1 MPDKKEEK
9 LNRKKTWKEQFV
21 ENYNGRSEEAQE
33 VADFIK
39 ETYKGDSY
47 IPWATME
54 RLTYMQD
61 PEAKFETL
69 ETENGNIIFSDT
81 LLNENKV
88 VQKGEV
94 VSETIATMMSH
105 FIKVKLTFMGKE
117 FVEEY
122 PIQDQDYSALKVF
135 NQNAVNKALKRALA
149 KVASRATGI
158 GLRLYENKDLQFDL
172 PTEDKKPEVKKTTKT
187 TKTTKKV
194 EMTEE
199 QKATNILDGGETSA
213 YLNGERILE
222 PQQVPSQVTYT
233 EEDLKQDAPVQEV
246 VTQDAKVEENASK
259 SYADNVI
266 ELCNLIKTSD
276 KDKMTSVLQSL
287 NVAILRQHGFVLSLD
302 DTDEDLCEKLSH
314 FKDVSVFTR
323 AINNLLG

>member
-1 MPDKKEEK
+1 MAEVK
-9 LNRKKTWKEQFV
+9 KKTWKEQFV

-33 VADFIK
+33 VADFLN
-39 ETYKGDSY
+39 ENYKGNSY

-61 PEAKFETL
+61 PDAKFETL
-69 ETENGNIIFSDT
+69 ETENGNMVFSDT

-94 VSETIATMMSH
+94 VSETVATMMSH
-105 FIKVKLTFMGKE
+105 FVKVKLTFMNKE

-158 GLRLYENKDLQFDL
+158 GLRLYENKDLQFDT
-172 PTEDKKPEVKKTTKT
+172 PAEDKKPEVKKTTKT

-199 QKATNILDGGETSA
+199 QKVSDILDEGQTSA
-213 YLNGERILE
+213 YLNNERTLE
-222 PQQVPSQVTYT
+222 PQQVPSQVKHT
-233 EEDLKQDAPVQEV
+233 EEELKQDTPVQEV
-246 VTQDAKVEENASK
+246 VTQDTKIEENAPKNYDK
-259 SYADNVI
+259 SVL
-266 ELCNLIKTSD
+266 ELCYLIRNTD
-276 KDKMTSVLQSL
+276 KEKMTKILQNL
-287 NVAILRQHGFVLSLD
+287 NVPILKQHGFTLNLEDND
-302 DTDEDLCEKLSH
+302 DVLCEKISH
-314 FKDVSVFTR
+314 FTNVVVFTK
-323 AINNLLG
+323 AITNMIG

>member
-1 MPDKKEEK
+1 MNEK
-9 LNRKKTWKEQFV
+9 WLKQFI
-21 ENYNGRSEEAQE
+21 ENYNGKSAEAKE

-39 ETYKGDSY
+39 ENFKGNNY

-69 ETENGNIIFSDT
+69 ETENGSMVFSDT

-94 VSETIATMMSH
+94 VSETVATMMSH
-105 FIKVKLTFMGKE
+105 FVKVKLTFLGKT
-117 FVEEY
+117 FIEEY

-158 GLRLYENKDLQFDL
+158 GLRLYENKDLQFDA
-172 PTEDKKPEVKKTTKT
+172 PEEDKKPEVKKTTKT

-199 QKATNILDGGETSA
+199 QSTH
-213 YLNGERILE
+213 
-222 PQQVPSQVTYT
+222 T
-233 EEDLKQDAPVQEV
+233 EEELKQDEPVQEV
-246 VTQDAKVEENASK
+246 VTQDTKIEEDAPK
-259 SYADNVI
+259 SYDKSVL
-266 ELCNLIKTSD
+266 ELCSLIRNTD
-276 KDKMTSVLQSL
+276 KEKMTKILQNL
-287 NVAILRQHGFVLSLD
+287 NVPILKQHGFTLNLEDSD
-302 DTDEDLCEKLSH
+302 DVLCEKISH
-314 FKDVSVFTR
+314 FTNVVVFTK
-323 AINNLLG
+323 AIKNMIG

>member
-1 MPDKKEEK
+1 MAEVK
-9 LNRKKTWKEQFV
+9 KKTWKDQFV

-61 PEAKFETL
+61 PEAVFETL
-69 ETENGNIIFSDT
+69 ETENGNIVFSDT
-81 LLNENKV
+81 LSNENKV

-94 VSETIATMMSH
+94 VNETVATMMSH
-105 FIKVKLTFMGKE
+105 FVKVKLTFLGKT
-117 FVEEY
+117 FIEEY
-122 PIQDQDYSALKVF
+122 PIQDQDYSALKVY

-158 GLRLYENKDLQFDL
+158 GLRLYENKDLQFDAQE
-172 PTEDKKPEVKKTTKT
+172 EDKKPEVKKTTKT

-199 QKATNILDGGETSA
+199 QATH
-213 YLNGERILE
+213 
-222 PQQVPSQVTYT
+222 T
-233 EEDLKQDAPVQEV
+233 EEELKQDEPVQEV
-246 VTQDAKVEENASK
+246 VTQDAKIEENAPK
-259 SYADNVI
+259 SYDKSVL
-266 ELCNLIKTSD
+266 ELCSLIRNTD
-276 KDKMTSVLQSL
+276 KEKMTKILQNL
-287 NVAILRQHGFVLSLD
+287 NVPILKQHGFTLNLEDSD
-302 DTDEDLCEKLSH
+302 DVLCEKISH
-314 FKDVSVFTR
+314 FTNVVVFTK
-323 AINNLLG
+323 AITNMIG

>member
-1 MPDKKEEK
+1 MPDKKEEN

-33 VADFIK
+33 VADFIN
-39 ETYKGDSY
+39 ENYKGNSY

-69 ETENGNIIFSDT
+69 ETENGNMVFSDT

-105 FIKVKLTFMGKE
+105 FVKVKLTFMGKE

-122 PIQDQDYSALKVF
+122 PIQDTDYSALKVF

-172 PTEDKKPEVKKTTKT
+172 PAEDKKPEVKKTTKT

-194 EMTEE
+194 ET
-199 QKATNILDGGETSA
+199 TNETSDSVPVA
-213 YLNGERILE
+213 ENKPTTE
-222 PQQVPSQVTYT
+222 QVPSQVTYT

-246 VTQDAKVEENASK
+246 VTQEAKVEENASK

-266 ELCNLIKTSD
+266 ELCNLIKNAD

>member
-1 MPDKKEEK
+1 MAEVK
-9 LNRKKTWKEQFV
+9 KKTWKDQFV

-61 PEAKFETL
+61 PEAVFETL
-69 ETENGNIIFSDT
+69 ETENGNIVFSDT
-81 LLNENKV
+81 LSNENKV

-94 VSETIATMMSH
+94 VNETVATMMSH
-105 FIKVKLTFMGKE
+105 FVKVKLTFLGKT
-117 FVEEY
+117 FIEEY
-122 PIQDQDYSALKVF
+122 PIQDQDYSALKVY

-158 GLRLYENKDLQFDL
+158 GLKLYENKDLQFDV
-172 PTEDKKPEVKKTTKT
+172 PTEDKKPEIKKTTKT

-199 QKATNILDGGETSA
+199 QATH
-213 YLNGERILE
+213 
-222 PQQVPSQVTYT
+222 T
-233 EEDLKQDAPVQEV
+233 EEELKQDEPVQEV
-246 VTQDAKVEENASK
+246 VTQDAKIEENAPK
-259 SYADNVI
+259 SYDKSVL
-266 ELCNLIKTSD
+266 ELCSLIRNTD
-276 KDKMTSVLQSL
+276 KEKMTKILQNL
-287 NVAILRQHGFVLSLD
+287 NVPILKQHGFTLNLEDSD
-302 DTDEDLCEKLSH
+302 DVLCEKISH
-314 FKDVSVFTR
+314 FTNVVVFTK
-323 AINNLLG
+323 AITNMIG

>member
-1 MPDKKEEK
+1 MAEVKTKV
-9 LNRKKTWKEQFV
+9 KTWKEQFI

-33 VADFIK
+33 VADFMK
-39 ETYKGDSY
+39 ENYKGNSY

-69 ETENGNIIFSDT
+69 ETENGSMVFSDT

-94 VSETIATMMSH
+94 VSETVATMMSH
-105 FIKVKLTFMGKE
+105 FVKVKLTFMGKE

-158 GLRLYENKDLQFDL
+158 GLRLYENKDLQFDT
-172 PTEDKKPEVKKTTKT
+172 PEEDKKPEIKKTTKT
-187 TKTTKKV
+187 TKTIKP
-194 EMTEE
+194 TESNV
-199 QKATNILDGGETSA
+199 TTSSVVISN
-213 YLNGERILE
+213 NGIVVTENNTTE
-222 PQQVPSQVTYT
+222 QVPSQITHT
-233 EEDLKQDAPVQEV
+233 EEELKQDAPVQEV
-246 VTQDAKVEENASK
+246 VAQDAKIEEDVSK
-259 SYADNVI
+259 PVYSKEVL
-266 ELCNLIKTSD
+266 ELCGIIKNAD
-276 KDKMTSVLQSL
+276 KDKMTNVLQSL
-287 NVAILRQHGFVLSLD
+287 NVPILRQHGFVLSLD
-302 DTDEDLCEKLSH
+302 DSDEDLCEKLSH
-314 FKDVSVFTR
+314 FQDVTVFTK
-323 AINNLLG
+323 AINNLLN

>member
-1 MPDKKEEK
+1 MAEVKTKV
-9 LNRKKTWKEQFV
+9 KTWKEQFV

-69 ETENGNIIFSDT
+69 ETENGNMVFSDT

-94 VSETIATMMSH
+94 VSETVATMMSH
-105 FIKVKLTFMGKE
+105 FVKVKLTFMGKE

-158 GLRLYENKDLQFDL
+158 GLRLYENKDLQFDV
-172 PTEDKKPEVKKTTKT
+172 PEEDKKPEVKKTTRT
-187 TKTTKKV
+187 TKTTKP
-194 EMTEE
+194 TESNVV
-199 QKATNILDGGETSA
+199 A
-213 YLNGERILE
+213 E
-222 PQQVPSQVTYT
+222 PQQVPSQVTHT

-246 VTQDAKVEENASK
+246 VTQDAKIEENVSK
-259 SYADNVI
+259 PVYSKEVL
-266 ELCNLIKTSD
+266 ELCGIIKNAD
-276 KDKMTSVLQSL
+276 KDKMTNVLQSL
-287 NVAILRQHGFVLSLD
+287 NVPILRQHGFVLSLD
-302 DTDEDLCEKLSH
+302 DSDEDLCEKLSH
-314 FKDVSVFTR
+314 FQDVTVFTK
-323 AINNLLG
+323 AINNLLN